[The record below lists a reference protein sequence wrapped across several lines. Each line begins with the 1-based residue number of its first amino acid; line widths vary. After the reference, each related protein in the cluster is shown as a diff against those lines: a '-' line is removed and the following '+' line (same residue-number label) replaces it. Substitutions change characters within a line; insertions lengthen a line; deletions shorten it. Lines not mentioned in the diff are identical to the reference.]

1 MDLREEPGHMRSSR
15 GALLEASLV
24 DLGLKQVWGC
34 ERHLSHDSLL
44 QDLGHMGPHHNG
56 SDILE
61 LRLVL
66 ALVLR

>member
-1 MDLREEPGHMRSSR
+1 MRSSR

-24 DLGLKQVWGC
+24 DLGLEQMRGC
-34 ERHLSHDSLL
+34 DNCLSHDGFFFFE
-44 QDLGHMGPHHNG
+44 DLSNMGPHLDG